1 MAVALLSIAAAL
13 EVVTGLAL
21 LVVPRSAGW
30 LLLGAD
36 LAGAAIAVVRF
47 TGIALLALGL
57 GCAFG
62 RHDSGRSASLA
73 AMLAYNALAA
83 AYFIVLGIG
92 GEFVGSSFGRRRSF
106 MRCWPCCW
114 REPGSG
120 TGRPTERTM
129 RRGRQYDPRRW
140 TR

>member
-1 MAVALLSIAAAL
+1 MAVTLLSIAAAL
-13 EVVTGLAL
+13 EVVTGIAL

-47 TGIALLALGL
+47 TGIALLSLGL

-62 RHDSGRSASLA
+62 RHDSGRTANLA

-83 AYFIVLGIG
+83 AYFVVLGIG
-92 GEFVGSSFGRRRSF
+92 GEFVGVLLWPAAIVHAVLAVLLARAWFGHQVADGPRNAQ
-106 MRCWPCCW
+106 
-114 REPGSG
+114 G
-120 TGRPTERTM
+120 TPK
-129 RRGRQYDPRRW
+129 
-140 TR
+140 